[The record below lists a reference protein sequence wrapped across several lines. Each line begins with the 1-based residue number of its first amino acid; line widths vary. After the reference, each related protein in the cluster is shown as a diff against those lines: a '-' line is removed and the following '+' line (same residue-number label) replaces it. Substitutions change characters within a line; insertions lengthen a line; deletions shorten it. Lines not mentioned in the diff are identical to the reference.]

1 MEHETFLATW
11 LVEIDFSPNGLV
23 SKFVFLIVVHLAGE
37 NQLCDQHFYPT
48 YKMILVYRRKQKFVC
63 LVKKNLNCS

>member
-23 SKFVFLIVVHLAGE
+23 SKFVFLDVD
-37 NQLCDQHFYPT
+37 NQLCDQYFKPT
-48 YKMILVYRRKQKFVC
+48 YKMI
-63 LVKKNLNCS
+63 